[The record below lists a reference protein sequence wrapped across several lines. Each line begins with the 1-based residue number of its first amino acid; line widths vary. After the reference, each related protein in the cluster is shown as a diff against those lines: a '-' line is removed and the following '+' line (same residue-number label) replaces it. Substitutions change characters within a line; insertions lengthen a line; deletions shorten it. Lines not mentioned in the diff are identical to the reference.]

1 MLVGSVANGL
11 CSAGGFCAGSKAVV
25 DHQVRKCSHCSSHV
39 ISNGNLSQRING
51 PSFVFSAA
59 MPALLAVSASEGIN
73 ILRHTPSILAALQD
87 NIRVARSILDRLD
100 CIIIPSHPASPII
113 HIHIRPPSPS
123 TLQVPPTTGVAPRTF
138 QSKHILPRDPEKFD
152 IEVEERMLQ
161 DVVEE
166 CLGQGVMITRAKRL
180 RGQEMVEARP
190 SIRLAMTSALT
201 RKETEKAVGVVKTAL
216 VKVLGKRR

>member
-1 MLVGSVANGL
+1 
-11 CSAGGFCAGSKAVV
+11 
-25 DHQVRKCSHCSSHV
+25 
-39 ISNGNLSQRING
+39 
-51 PSFVFSAA
+51 

-100 CIIIPSHPASPII
+100 CITIPSHPASPII

-123 TLQVPPTTGVAPRTF
+123 TLQVPATTGVAPSR
-138 QSKHILPRDPEKFD
+138 QSNPSNILPRDPEKFD
-152 IEVEERMLQ
+152 IQWEERVLQ

-166 CLGQGVMITRAKRL
+166 CLGQGVMITRARRL

-216 VKVLGKRR
+216 VKVLSKR